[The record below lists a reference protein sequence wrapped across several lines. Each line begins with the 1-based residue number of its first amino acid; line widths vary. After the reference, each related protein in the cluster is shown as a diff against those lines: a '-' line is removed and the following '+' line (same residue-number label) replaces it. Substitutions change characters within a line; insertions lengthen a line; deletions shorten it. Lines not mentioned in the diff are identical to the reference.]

1 MKQKSPFFVVDG
13 HEVSVTF
20 RKEKNPDIISPLK
33 QALIA
38 SYISGKNEDDICTFV
53 SAGISGY
60 NGEGGNTDAP

>member
-38 SYISGKNEDDICTFV
+38 SYIR
-53 SAGISGY
+53 Y